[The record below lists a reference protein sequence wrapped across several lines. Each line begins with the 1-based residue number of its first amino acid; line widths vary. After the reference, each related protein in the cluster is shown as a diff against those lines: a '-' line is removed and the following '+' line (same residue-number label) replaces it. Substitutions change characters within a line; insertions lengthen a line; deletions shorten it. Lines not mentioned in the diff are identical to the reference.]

1 MSGTIIGHLI
11 LKDWR
16 LNRRLISATLAVGI
30 AALVIAR
37 YGAGTARLVGSV
49 WFFVALCVLGSAL
62 PASAILNER
71 KKQTLAFIMSLPV
84 SSVQYSIA
92 KIVSIWAMFLVP
104 WLALLISALIFIEV
118 GHIVPRGAIPSVL
131 MLAMLPLIGFCLI
144 SATAMAGE
152 SEGSLIGASIVCNS
166 SYWLGW
172 YYLARTPSLRAH
184 WTGPVAVWSPAVITI
199 LLAEIGSIVF
209 IVAITLFIQS
219 RKRDFI

>member
-1 MSGTIIGHLI
+1 MKNSIIGHLI
-11 LKDWR
+11 LKDLR
-16 LNRRLISATLAVGI
+16 VNGRLISLTVAVGI

-37 YGAGTARLVGSV
+37 YGGETVRLVASV

-62 PASAILNER
+62 PGSAILNER

-104 WLALLISALIFIEV
+104 WLTLLVCALIFIEA
-118 GHIVPRGAIPSVL
+118 GHIVPPGAIPSVL

-144 SATAMAGE
+144 SVAALAGE
-152 SEGSLIGASIVCNS
+152 SEGALIGASIVCNS

-172 YYLARTPSLRAH
+172 YFLARTPSLRAN
-184 WTGPVAVWSPAVITI
+184 WTGPVAVWSPEVMTI
-199 LLAEIGSIVF
+199 LFAELGSIVF